1 MTKLQRRAGMELHEL
16 AKENR
21 SVRRFRQENA
31 ISERKL
37 LRFIDSARLAPC
49 GANLQL
55 LRFTPVTDREHCLRI
70 FPALKWAGYLE
81 DWNGPEE
88 GSKPPAYIIIH
99 APIGERRHIPVD
111 CGIAAAYIVLTA
123 RESGYGSCM
132 IMSFDSTLIEGAI
145 GTPEGYHPFLIIA
158 LGMPGEEI
166 VLDEADGDIRYY
178 RDKEDRHHVPKL
190 ALDDLIAPLKD

>member
-1 MTKLQRRAGMELHEL
+1 MGIHDI

-21 SVRRFRQENA
+21 SVRRFRQEIA
-31 ISERKL
+31 LSERKL
-37 LRFIDSARLAPC
+37 FRFIDSARLAPC

-55 LRFTPVTDREHCLRI
+55 LRFTPVTERKHCQRI
-70 FPALKWAGYLE
+70 FPALKWAGYLK

-88 GSKPPAYIIIH
+88 GQKPPAYIIIH

-111 CGIAAAYIVLTA
+111 AGIAAAYIVLAA

-132 IMSFDSTLIEGAI
+132 IMSFDCTMIEEAA

-158 LGMPGEEI
+158 LGLPGEEI
-166 VLDEADGDIRYY
+166 VLEEADGDIRYY
-178 RDKEDRHHVPKL
+178 RDEKDRHHVPKL
-190 ALDDLIAPLKD
+190 ALDDLIVPVKD

>member
-1 MTKLQRRAGMELHEL
+1 MEIHDI

-21 SVRRFRQENA
+21 SVRRFRQEIA
-31 ISERKL
+31 LSERKL

-55 LRFTPVTDREHCLRI
+55 LRFTPVTERKHCLRI

-81 DWNGPEE
+81 DWDGPEE
-88 GSKPPAYIIIH
+88 GEKPPAYIIIH

-111 CGIAAAYIVLTA
+111 AGIAAAYIVLTA

-132 IMSFDSTLIEGAI
+132 IMSFDSTLIEEAA

-158 LGMPGEEI
+158 LGLPGEEI
-166 VLDEADGDIRYY
+166 VLEQADADIRYY
-178 RDKEDRHHVPKL
+178 RDEKDRHHVPKL
-190 ALDDLIAPLKD
+190 ALDDLIAPVKD